1 MHLKDTTLPTPVG
14 PARPGFS
21 VAIRTAAWYGDATVD
36 LPFPAGWQVTVHA
49 PELPRPLE
57 LDEIVAAVRAPV
69 GAEPLAAIAR
79 GARTV
84 VVVVDDLTRPTPVE
98 PILEVMLDELDAA
111 GVARTQVTVLVAS
124 GTHGPLS
131 PEGLKRKVGD
141 IAGCRVVSHDD
152 QVDCPK
158 IGVSRMG
165 TPVFVN
171 RAVADADLVVGIG
184 GVYPQHSAGFGGGS
198 KLALGILGRRSI
210 ARLHFGHAGA
220 GGRYDVANDFRADL
234 DEIARMVG
242 LRWIVMAHV
251 DGQRRIVR
259 AVAGDP
265 AVAYAEA
272 AAYSRE
278 AYAAVMPAHA
288 DVVIANAYPMD
299 ISATFMRSKG
309 IIPLQH
315 ATRSAS
321 RILIAACPEGIG
333 HHGLFPLEP
342 LTGFARVR
350 RRIDV
355 AWAQGWTGLLRLG
368 ASGVRRLL
376 PGRHR
381 EGPSAPRLPII
392 MYQTMHPTRPLP
404 DRLPGMQIVATWAE
418 VIDAVRSQQGGRND
432 LTVVVYPCAPLQVFE

>member
-1 MHLKDTTLPTPVG
+1 MNLKDTALLTPVG
-14 PARPGFS
+14 PARPGSS
-21 VAIRTAAWYGDATVD
+21 VAIRTAAWYGDDMVD

-69 GAEPLAAIAR
+69 GAEPLAAIAH

-84 VVVVDDLTRPTPVE
+84 VIVVDDLTRPTPVE
-98 PILEVMLDELDAA
+98 TILGALLAELDAA
-111 GVARTQVTVLVAS
+111 GVARSQVTVLVAT

-131 PEGLKRKVGD
+131 RERLTRKVGAD
-141 IAGCRVVSHDD
+141 VGCRVISHDD
-152 QVDCPK
+152 QGDCVK

-165 TPVFVN
+165 TPVVVN
-171 RAVADADLVVGIG
+171 RAAAAADLVIGIG
-184 GVYPQHSAGFGGGS
+184 GVYPQHTAGFGGGS

-210 ARLHFGHAGA
+210 ARLHFGRAGA

-234 DEIARMVG
+234 DEIARLVG
-242 LRWIVMAHV
+242 LRWMVMAHV

-259 AVAGDP
+259 IVAGDP

-272 AAYSRE
+272 SAYSRS
-278 AYAAVMPAHA
+278 AYAAAMPANA

-315 ATRSAS
+315 ASRSAS

-333 HHGLFPLEP
+333 HHGLYPLAP
-342 LTGFARVR
+342 LTGIARVR
-350 RRIDV
+350 RRIEV
-355 AWAQGWTGLLRLG
+355 AWAQGQVGLVGLG
-368 ASGVRRLL
+368 ASGLRRLR
-376 PGRHR
+376 PRR
-381 EGPSAPRLPII
+381 RRAVASGPALPIL
-392 MYQTMHPTRPLP
+392 MYQTVHLERPLP
-404 DRLPGMQIVATWAE
+404 DGLPGMQIVPNWAE
-418 VIDAVRSQQGGRND
+418 VVDLVRRQQDGRDD
-432 LTVVVYPCAPLQVFE
+432 LSVVVYPCAPLQVFE